1 MQKTN
6 KQKLKTKQIQ
16 TMKDKFK
23 RIVIK
28 IGSNVLAKAD
38 GELNTTRIAH
48 LVEQIS
54 TLHKA
59 GTEVIVVSSGAVAA
73 GRSQVAV
80 SKKTDLVAAKQ
91 LWAAVGQ
98 VKLMSLYTQLFS
110 KQGLQCAQVL
120 TTKENFGDRRHYL
133 NMKNCIT
140 TMLENKVIPIVT
152 ENDTISVTE
161 LMFTD
166 NDELSGL
173 MASMMN
179 CDSLFILSNIDGVF
193 TGAPDQPDS
202 KLIRKIDTGF
212 ASLQKYIAPTKSG
225 FGRGGMLT
233 KCSIAAKIAGEGINV
248 FIANGTRDNTLLDI
262 VNNRLKDFTHF
273 VPHSKTTSVKK
284 WLAHSQSFAK
294 GRVTVNQGA
303 MEALTGDKA
312 TSLLFI
318 GITSVEGTFEKGDI
332 VSIFGPDNQELGIG
346 RAMYDSQTVLE
357 CMGKKQSRPFVHY
370 DYLVLN

>member
-1 MQKTN
+1 MNQN
-6 KQKLKTKQIQ
+6 QNQKQKQK
-16 TMKDKFK
+16 MKAKNKFK
-23 RIVIK
+23 RIAIK
-28 IGSNVLAKAD
+28 IGSNVLAQAD
-38 GELNTTRIAH
+38 GALNESRIAH

-54 TLHKA
+54 TIKKM
-59 GTEVIVVSSGAVAA
+59 GTDVIVISSGAVAA

-80 SKKTDLVAAKQ
+80 SKKTELVAAKQ

-98 VKLMSLYTQLFS
+98 VKLMSLYTQLFGN
-110 KQGLQCAQVL
+110 QQLQCAQVL
-120 TTKENFGDRRHYL
+120 TTKENFSDRRHYL

-140 TMLENKVIPIVT
+140 TMLDNNVIPIVN

-173 MASMMN
+173 IASMMN

-193 TGAPDQPDS
+193 TGAPDKADS
-202 KLIRKIDTGF
+202 ELIREINADF
-212 ASLQKYIAPTKSG
+212 SSLQKYIAPTKSG

-233 KCSIAAKIAGEGINV
+233 KCSIATKIASEGINV
-248 FIANGTRDNTLLDI
+248 YIANGTKDNILLDI
-262 VNNRLKDFTHF
+262 IGNRIKDFTHF
-273 VPHSKTTSVKK
+273 VPQSKTTSVKK

-294 GRVTVNQGA
+294 GYVTVNQGA
-303 MEALTGDKA
+303 AEALLGTQP

-318 GITSVEGTFEKGDI
+318 GIVSVDGSFEKGDI
-332 VSIFGPDNQELGIG
+332 VGILGPDGEKIGIG
-346 RAMYDSQTVLE
+346 KAMYDSATAAE
-357 CMGKKQSRPFVHY
+357 MIGKKQRRPFVHY

>member
-1 MQKTN
+1 MEQQN
-6 KQKLKTKQIQ
+6 R
-16 TMKDKFK
+16 FG
-23 RIVIK
+23 RIAIK
-28 IGSNVLAKAD
+28 IGSNVLAQAD
-38 GELNTTRIAH
+38 GSLNEKRISN
-48 LVEQIS
+48 LVGQIAEI
-54 TLHKA
+54 KRK
-59 GTEVIVVSSGAVAA
+59 GTDVIVISSGAVAA

-98 VKLMSLYTQLFS
+98 VKLMSLYTQLFGE
-110 KQGLQCAQVL
+110 QQLQCAQVL

-140 TMLENKVIPIVT
+140 TMLDNNVIPIVN

-173 MASMMN
+173 IASMMN

-193 TGAPDQPDS
+193 TGAPDKEGS
-202 KLIRKIDTGF
+202 ELIRKIDVGF
-212 ASLQKYIAPTKSG
+212 SSLQKYIAPTKSG

-248 FIANGTRDNTLLDI
+248 YIANGTKDNILLDI
-262 VNNRLKDFTHF
+262 ISNRIKDFTHF
-273 VPHSKTTSVKK
+273 VPHNKTTSVKK

-294 GRVTVNQGA
+294 GYVTVNQGA
-303 MEALTGDKA
+303 ADALLGGQA

-318 GITSVEGTFEKGDI
+318 GIESVDGSFEKGDI
-332 VSIFGPDNQELGIG
+332 VGIFGPDGQKLGIG
-346 RAMYDSQTVLE
+346 KAMYDSSAAAT
-357 CMGKKQSRPFVHY
+357 MIGKKQRRPFVHY
-370 DYLVLN
+370 DYMVIS

>member
-1 MQKTN
+1 MN

-140 TMLENKVIPIVT
+140 TMLENHVIPIVN

-262 VNNRLKDFTHF
+262 VNNCLKDFTHF

>member
-1 MQKTN
+1 
-6 KQKLKTKQIQ
+6 
-16 TMKDKFK
+16 MKAKNKFK
-23 RIVIK
+23 RIAIK
-28 IGSNVLAKAD
+28 IGSNVLAQAD
-38 GELNTTRIAH
+38 GALNESRIAH

-54 TLHKA
+54 TIKKME
-59 GTEVIVVSSGAVAA
+59 TDVIVISSGAVAA

-80 SKKTDLVAAKQ
+80 SKKTELVAAKQ

-98 VKLMSLYTQLFS
+98 VKLMSLYTQLFGN
-110 KQGLQCAQVL
+110 QQLQCAQVL
-120 TTKENFGDRRHYL
+120 TTKENFSDRRHYL

-140 TMLENKVIPIVT
+140 TMLDNNVIPIVN

-173 MASMMN
+173 IASMMN

-193 TGAPDQPDS
+193 TGAPDKADS
-202 KLIRKIDTGF
+202 ELIREINADF
-212 ASLQKYIAPTKSG
+212 SSLQKYIAPTKSG

-233 KCSIAAKIAGEGINV
+233 KCSIATKIASEGINV
-248 FIANGTRDNTLLDI
+248 YIANGTKDNILLDI
-262 VNNRLKDFTHF
+262 IGNRIKDFTHF
-273 VPHSKTTSVKK
+273 VPQSKTTSVKK

-294 GRVTVNQGA
+294 GYVTVNQGA
-303 MEALTGDKA
+303 AEALLGTQP

-318 GITSVEGTFEKGDI
+318 GIVSVDGSFEKGDI
-332 VSIFGPDNQELGIG
+332 VGILGPDGEKIGIG
-346 RAMYDSQTVLE
+346 KAMYDSATAAE
-357 CMGKKQSRPFVHY
+357 MIGKKQRRPFVHY

>member
-1 MQKTN
+1 MKMQN
-6 KQKLKTKQIQ
+6 N
-16 TMKDKFK
+16 FK
-23 RIVIK
+23 RIAIK
-28 IGSNVLAKAD
+28 IGSNVLAQSD
-38 GELNTTRIAH
+38 GSLNTARITH

-54 TLHKA
+54 TLLKA
-59 GTEVIVVSSGAVAA
+59 GTEVIVISSGAVAA
-73 GRSQVAV
+73 GRGQVAV
-80 SKKTDLVAAKQ
+80 SKKTELVAAKQ

-110 KQGLQCAQVL
+110 QQGFQCAQVL

-140 TMLENKVIPIVT
+140 TMLENSVIPIVN

-173 MASMMN
+173 IASMMN
-179 CDSLFILSNIDGVF
+179 CDSLFILSNIDGVY
-193 TGAPDQPDS
+193 TGAPDKEGS
-202 KLIRKIDTGF
+202 ELIREIDTGF
-212 ASLQKYIAPTKSG
+212 SSLQKYIAPTKSG

-248 FIANGTRDNTLLDI
+248 FIANGTKNNTLLDI
-262 VNNRLKDFTHF
+262 VNGKIKDYTHF

-284 WLAHSQSFAK
+284 WLAHSQSFTK
-294 GRVTVNQGA
+294 GFVTVNQGA
-303 MEALTGDKA
+303 MDALLGEKA

-318 GITSVEGTFEKGDI
+318 GITGVEGTFEKGDI
-332 VSIFGPDNQELGIG
+332 VGIYGPENQKLGIG
-346 RAMYDSQTVLE
+346 KAMYDSQTVAE
-357 CMGKKQSRPFVHY
+357 CMGKKQNRPFVHY
-370 DYLVLN
+370 DYLVLNEF